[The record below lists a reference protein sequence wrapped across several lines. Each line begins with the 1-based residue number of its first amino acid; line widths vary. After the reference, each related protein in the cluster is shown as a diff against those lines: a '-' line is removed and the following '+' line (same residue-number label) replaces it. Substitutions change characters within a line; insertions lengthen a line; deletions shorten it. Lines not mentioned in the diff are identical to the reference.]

1 MPEQN
6 KTIVRRYIEE
16 VIDQNRVSSI
26 DELFDT
32 GYINHTPMGDMRGP
46 EGMKTFIGRVR
57 AMLPDVR
64 ATVEDMFAEGD
75 RVAVRLTL
83 HGTYVGEVLGVKY
96 DGKRVTLP
104 EIQVYRIANGKIA
117 ERWFIADRLG
127 LWQQL
132 GAIPPPV
139 PAR

>member
-1 MPEQN
+1 MSEQT
-6 KTIVRRYIEE
+6 KAIVRRYIEE
-16 VIDQNRVSSI
+16 VINHNQASVI
-26 DELFDT
+26 EELFDT

-46 EGMKTFIGRVR
+46 EGMTAFIARTR

-64 ATVEDMFAEGD
+64 ATVEDMFTEGD

-83 HGTYVGEVLGVKY
+83 HGTYAGEVMGIAY

-104 EIQVYRIANGKIA
+104 EIQVYRIANGKIV
-117 ERWFIADRLG
+117 ERWYIADRLG

-132 GAIPPPV
+132 GAIPSSPPT
-139 PAR
+139 R

>member
-1 MPEQN
+1 
-6 KTIVRRYIEE
+6 
-16 VIDQNRVSSI
+16 
-26 DELFDT
+26 
-32 GYINHTPMGDMRGP
+32 
-46 EGMKTFIGRVR
+46 MKTFIGRVR

-83 HGTYVGEVLGVKY
+83 HGTYVGEVMGVKY